1 MSDESRFD
9 ANADREPLDEQ
20 TITEDEPPPAVE
32 FVADDG
38 STDED
43 EVSDEDSRQA
53 RERRE
58 GTGESLESDEGEDVD
73 EDESE

>member
-9 ANADREPLDEQ
+9 ANADRNPLDEQ
-20 TITEDEPPPAVE
+20 TVTEDEPPPRIEPAT
-32 FVADDG
+32 DGG

-43 EVSDEDSRQA
+43 DTDETDPQQA

-58 GTGESLESDEGEDVD
+58 GTGESIESDGD
-73 EDESE
+73 E